1 MAVRTGS
8 QTTTSRVRISGS
20 FSPRRHCAWP
30 ARRKHVGRNP
40 EAPLRVLWFSYDFAQ
55 QAAFIKAGVDPGQV
69 AGAVAQIE
77 AEIAAKDKRRADIS
91 RYLAETA
98 DRREQMTSL
107 DSLASRA
114 AGRLGSM
121 TLAEQREVL
130 DLLNV
135 RVEVL
140 DNTKSPALRIT
151 GTVADFGA
159 TT

>member
-1 MAVRTGS
+1 
-8 QTTTSRVRISGS
+8 
-20 FSPRRHCAWP
+20 
-30 ARRKHVGRNP
+30 
-40 EAPLRVLWFSYDFAQ
+40 
-55 QAAFIKAGVDPGQV
+55 
-69 AGAVAQIE
+69 
-77 AEIAAKDKRRADIS
+77 
-91 RYLAETA
+91 
-98 DRREQMTSL
+98 
-107 DSLASRA
+107 
-114 AGRLGSM
+114 M